1 MIQNNTNHIF
11 IQILRSHRIFLIEF
25 YIILLSTFFFKMY
38 AIAEFFPTY
47 KRYGKMQEDF
57 RKHVYFFI
65 FYCCSKLTLPRFK
78 NKFLY
83 MHWIWKNK
91 FEFPVFFPG
100 NKHYSILV
108 LKDNTGNDRINAQ

>member
-1 MIQNNTNHIF
+1 
-11 IQILRSHRIFLIEF
+11 
-25 YIILLSTFFFKMY
+25 MY

-78 NKFLY
+78 LNSYTCTGFK
-83 MHWIWKNK
+83 KNK
-91 FEFPVFFPG
+91 FMFQVFFPG